1 VKPVNYQPLQQTYQ
15 TLSEHIELLT
25 ERGYLSENFKTA
37 AKVGYWLR
45 EFAQQYEDIRSA
57 AIVDEQ
63 IRRFQ
68 LSIGGKF
75 NQELEQVNFLFRYSY
90 SPATDALTL
99 ASIHAR
105 LGRASHTFDLPSD
118 KDLPPA
124 EAVYRYLRDP
134 WGKENDTRMFIRLY
148 FQFLKDRDPSNDL
161 VEQTPAFRVRPR
173 R

>member
-1 VKPVNYQPLQQTYQ
+1 VKSAKCYKLEQTYH
-15 TLSEHIELLT
+15 TLPEHIDLLT

-57 AIVDEQ
+57 AIVDDQ
-63 IRRFQ
+63 VRRFQ

-75 NQELEQVNFLFRYSY
+75 NQELEQVNFLFRYTY

-99 ASIHAR
+99 ASVFAR
-105 LGRASHTFDLPSD
+105 LGRASHTFNLPSD
-118 KDLPPA
+118 RDLPPA
-124 EAVYRYLRDP
+124 EAVYQYLRDP
-134 WGKENDTRMFIRLY
+134 WGKENNTRMFIRLY
-148 FQFLKDRDPSNDL
+148 FQFLKDRNPDNDF
-161 VEQTPAFRVRPR
+161 VEYTPAFRLRPR